1 MDSVSHGSHGS
12 VLTRGGQRDEVSEH
26 DVKQMKED
34 VEATAAKLG
43 DGPVDVEKFVEGM
56 EAHLA
61 KTRTGPRAYLA
72 QKSGYRALKAEQ
84 AVAAAELAEKKGA
97 EDAKIGV
104 SLERTK
110 KLAEA
115 RQRKLGWDQNTPYYE
130 KLIAE
135 GQRSK
140 QKLEQLAA
148 EIEAEQMSKYT
159 FQPETLKFKMPGGST
174 PRPRSA
180 RVSDAYSAGGT
191 GFVGD
196 LMRPRRKS
204 APARRGTR
212 TWSGSS
218 RRCWRW
224 VRGEAAAAARRSC
237 SRRWVPTG
245 PSGRRRRR
253 RGADCRSWSPPTR
266 RRRRRRSERF
276 VCEGYS
282 QTSRANEEASRK

>member
-1 MDSVSHGSHGS
+1 
-12 VLTRGGQRDEVSEH
+12 
-26 DVKQMKED
+26 MKED
-34 VEATAAKLG
+34 VEATSAKLG

-72 QKSGYRALKAEQ
+72 HKSGYRALKAEQ

-97 EDAKIGV
+97 EDAKVGV

-180 RVSDAYSAGGT
+180 RVSDAHSAGG
-191 GFVGD
+191 D
-196 LMRPRRKS
+196 L
-204 APARRGTR
+204 TR
-212 TWSGSS
+212 
-218 RRCWRW
+218 
-224 VRGEAAAAARRSC
+224 
-237 SRRWVPTG
+237 
-245 PSGRRRRR
+245 
-253 RGADCRSWSPPTR
+253 SPPQGRTGE
-266 RRRRRRSERF
+266 ERYAELERELEA
-276 VCEGYS
+276 VLALGEG
-282 QTSRANEEASRK
+282 RGGGGGAEELLAALGPDGSVGAASPSPRGRLPELESSDSMEEEEEEE

>member
-1 MDSVSHGSHGS
+1 
-12 VLTRGGQRDEVSEH
+12 
-26 DVKQMKED
+26 
-34 VEATAAKLG
+34 
-43 DGPVDVEKFVEGM
+43 M

-72 QKSGYRALKAEQ
+72 HKSGYRALKAEQ

-97 EDAKIGV
+97 EDAKVGV

-180 RVSDAYSAGGT
+180 RVSDAHST
-191 GFVGD
+191 GGD
-196 LMRPRRKS
+196 LTRPPPQAR
-204 APARRGTR
+204 AP
-212 TWSGSS
+212 
-218 RRCWRW
+218 
-224 VRGEAAAAARRSC
+224 
-237 SRRWVPTG
+237 
-245 PSGRRRRR
+245 
-253 RGADCRSWSPPTR
+253 PPKNPNA
-266 RRRRRRSERF
+266 F
-276 VCEGYS
+276 FF
-282 QTSRANEEASRK
+282 AFFF

>member
-1 MDSVSHGSHGS
+1 M
-12 VLTRGGQRDEVSEH
+12 SEH
-26 DVKQMKED
+26 DLKQMKED
-34 VEATAAKLG
+34 VEATSAKLG
-43 DGPVDVEKFVEGM
+43 DAPVDVEKFVEGM

-97 EDAKIGV
+97 DDAKVGV

-115 RQRKLGWDQNTPYYE
+115 RQRKLGWDKNTPYYE

-148 EIEAEQMSKYT
+148 EIEADQMSKYT

-180 RVSDAYSAGGT
+180 RVSDAYSAGNP
-191 GFVGD
+191 
-196 LMRPRRKS
+196 MRPPIRS

-212 TWSGSS
+212 TWRGSS

-224 VRGEAAAAARRSC
+224 ERGEGAAARRSC

-245 PSGRRRRR
+245 PSGVPRRR
-253 RGADCRSWSPPTR
+253 RGADCRSWSPPTRRRR

-282 QTSRANEEASRK
+282 QTSRANAFGNEASRK